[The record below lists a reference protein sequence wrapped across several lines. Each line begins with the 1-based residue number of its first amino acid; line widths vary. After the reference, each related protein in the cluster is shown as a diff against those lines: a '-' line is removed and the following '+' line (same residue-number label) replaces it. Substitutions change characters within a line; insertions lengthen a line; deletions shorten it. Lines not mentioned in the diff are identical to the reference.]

1 MMFKV
6 GDALQLSASDL
17 VGHLN
22 CRHLTNLDLAVAEGR
37 LAKPLAWNP
46 AADILRERGARH
58 EKAFVDYLVAAGY
71 HVNIINGVSDDGS
84 ARAQTIDA
92 MRSGADIVVQG
103 VLQSDGWRGRTDVL
117 RKTPIPSSLGPWSY
131 EVIDTKLAQETKSGT
146 VLQLCLYSDLVG
158 SVQGLTPDRT
168 YVVAPWTNYKPE
180 AFRTADYG
188 ALPVER
194 PLARPE

>member
-71 HVNIINGVSDDGS
+71 HVKIINGVSDDRS
-84 ARAQTIDA
+84 ARVQTIDA
-92 MRSGADIVVQG
+92 MRLGADIVIQG
-103 VLQSDGWRGRTDVL
+103 VLQSDG
-117 RKTPIPSSLGPWSY
+117 
-131 EVIDTKLAQETKSGT
+131 
-146 VLQLCLYSDLVG
+146 
-158 SVQGLTPDRT
+158 
-168 YVVAPWTNYKPE
+168 
-180 AFRTADYG
+180 
-188 ALPVER
+188 
-194 PLARPE
+194 

>member
-1 MMFKV
+1 MFKV
-6 GDALQLSASDL
+6 GEALQLSASDL

-22 CRHLTNLDLAVAEGR
+22 CRHLTNVDLAVAEGR
-37 LAKPLAWNP
+37 LAKPSVWNP
-46 AADILRERGARH
+46 VAEILRERGARH
-58 EKAFVDYLVAAGY
+58 EKDYVDYLMGAGY
-71 HVNIINGVSDDGS
+71 QVTVINGVSGDAS
-84 ARAQTIDA
+84 ARERTINA

-103 VLQSDGWRGRTDVL
+103 VFHSDGWRGRADVL
-117 RKTPIPSSLGPWSY
+117 RKTTGPSSLGPWSY

-194 PLARPE
+194 PVARPE